1 MPINVMVDIETLSTA
16 PNATM
21 LTLGACAF
29 DLGTGEI
36 LDTISLRFSLD
47 DQSRLNRDISDS
59 TMAWWKKQ
67 SDEARAEAFDQTNA
81 EPLSD
86 ALQKFD
92 NWLVATRKADRKL
105 EMRMWANDPDFDLVI
120 LTSAFRNVG
129 KEPPWQFWESR
140 SVRTMKMIAQ
150 EKKITLP
157 DREGTHHN
165 AVDDAIHQAKVVSA
179 VWIALA
185 A

>member
-16 PNATM
+16 ANATM
-21 LTLGACAF
+21 LTLGACTF

-67 SDEARAEAFDQTNA
+67 SDESRAEAFDQTNA
-81 EPLSD
+81 EPLND

-92 NWLVATRKADRKL
+92 NWLVATRKTDQKL
-105 EMRMWANDPDFDLVI
+105 EMHMWANDPDFDLVI
-120 LTSAFRNVG
+120 LTSAFRDVG

-140 SVRTMKMIAQ
+140 SVRTMKMLGAA
-150 EKKITLP
+150 KKVELP
-157 DREGTHHN
+157 KREGTHHN
-165 AVDDAIHQAKVVSA
+165 AVDDAIHQTKVVSA
-179 VWIALA
+179 VWDAVTA
-185 A
+185 